1 MSDFK
6 YQLFQ
11 MSTGMSMIPSLDE
24 GSQLRVLIKIHRI
37 PSESYQFSET
47 MEKFIS
53 YLQQPKE
60 KALHQFNIGKTN
72 FTYIESK
79 GQKVALLTRNS

>member
-1 MSDFK
+1 
-6 YQLFQ
+6 
-11 MSTGMSMIPSLDE
+11 MSMIPSLDE

-53 YLQQPKE
+53 YLQKPKE